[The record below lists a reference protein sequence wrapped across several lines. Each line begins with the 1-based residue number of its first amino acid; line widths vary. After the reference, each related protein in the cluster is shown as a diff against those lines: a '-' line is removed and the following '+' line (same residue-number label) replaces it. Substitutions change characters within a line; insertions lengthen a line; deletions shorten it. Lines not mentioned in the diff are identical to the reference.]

1 MESQVEVTQMRAG
14 VRSAMLVVICLLG
27 CGLCLGAEPPAYPS
41 ATPVK
46 HNSLKMCNQQADAKK
61 LSGAARSQYL
71 KHCQTE
77 TVSAHAPAAAA
88 GSPTQATR

>member
-1 MESQVEVTQMRAG
+1 MRAG
-14 VRSAMLVVICLLG
+14 VSSTVLAVAGLAV

-46 HNSLKMCNQQADAKK
+46 HNPLKVCNQQADAKK
-61 LSGAARSQYL
+61 LSGAARSQFI

-77 TVSAHAPAAAA
+77 TVSGHAPATPA
-88 GSPTQATR
+88 GPATQATR